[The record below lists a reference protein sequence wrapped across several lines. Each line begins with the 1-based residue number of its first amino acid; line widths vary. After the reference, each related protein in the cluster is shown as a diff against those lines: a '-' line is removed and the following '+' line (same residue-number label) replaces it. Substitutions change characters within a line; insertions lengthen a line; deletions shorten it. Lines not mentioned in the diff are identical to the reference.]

1 MRPGGVQEDTRAIN
15 NRNGKQPILEHVVG
29 CGEADVHDTWRKS
42 LQESMFSIYL
52 SHFIRFHSVFVKK
65 KKTICNA
72 KEDIQKWF

>member
-15 NRNGKQPILEHVVG
+15 HTNGKQPIIEHVVG

-52 SHFIRFHSVFVKK
+52 
-65 KKTICNA
+65 
-72 KEDIQKWF
+72 